1 MRAVS
6 FANGDPM
13 PLLGLGT
20 WKSEPGQV
28 AAAVREAIRLGY
40 RHIDCASV
48 YGNEPEVG
56 QAIRA
61 AIAEGRR
68 LALDIYNPW
77 VAWAKWAEQFHDPA
91 AVPENLVIRSHKAF
105 RPFPRG
111 LLFRLRG

>member
-1 MRAVS
+1 MRTVS
-6 FANGDPM
+6 FANGESM

-28 AAAVREAIRLGY
+28 SAAVREAIRLGY

-61 AIAEGRR
+61 AIAEGEVSREHSSGSPPSSGAMPSGATSWSRR
-68 LALDIYNPW
+68 C
-77 VAWAKWAEQFHDPA
+77 A
-91 AVPENLVIRSHKAF
+91 APSRICSWI
-105 RPFPRG
+105 G
-111 LLFRLRG
+111 WIST